1 MSFSDW
7 TKKRQQ
13 QNGGASAAQQTGTR
27 ATASSSAANIARDD
41 KPSSFGE
48 WTRKNQGVTAWRDEE
63 VGFNQWLEQMS
74 RFSGKAGSD
83 YQSRVDSYQSADD
96 ITKYRDD
103 TYRSLDALSKTGQD
117 YRTYFQAYK
126 SMYDEMYGAETTQQI
141 LSALDEGSK
150 YLDRLRGGVD
160 SAYNFWSQF
169 QDEDDYNTYKKGQEY
184 ASLTDAPDFAEK
196 SQYVST
202 YQPGTEKFNAFSGTY
217 TNSGFGDINY
227 DYINRDE
234 TARNRQL
241 LSDIQS
247 NASLLGL
254 DNSERGEMTDDEIA
268 IFNYLYAQDTAN
280 GDTEHSNAYAYIDY
294 LTKDLNYRQRAK
306 AEEEWAAYANEHPV
320 GSSVFSV
327 LESPLKG
334 ISYLGQFADYTA
346 DGKIDQNEGY
356 NKFSYINSAIRN
368 EVNTIVEDKWG
379 GVGSFAYQTGMSMG
393 DFLFNTAI
401 TGGNQALTL
410 AIMGTGAAA
419 DTTIS
424 AKDRGLSDNQAFALG
439 TIAGAAEIITEKVSL
454 DALLDKTSL
463 TKNAMG
469 YFLKNTL
476 AEGSEE
482 VGSDII
488 NLVADVLISKD
499 KSEWQQSIN
508 AYQSEGMDE
517 NEAFWHAVR
526 DQAESMGLD
535 FLGGAVSG
543 GVMSGAG
550 IAVNSGLN
558 EYSARQTGA
567 EFNAMGDDVVLAT
580 IQEGLA
586 SDPSTRSYQLAQQL
600 QQKLDNGETITNAEL
615 GRLYQANVQAI
626 DAEDASGDILLRAAD
641 EVARN
646 GRVTNSTAT
655 DILDNPSAMNTL
667 AQEAG
672 LSVTEDMSKAQQRK
686 AVKTAVEGLA
696 RARETAA
703 GETVTT
709 ATSQQEKAAETAQVR
724 PAAQQVHDIK
734 RMQQAASALG
744 ENGAKAL
751 NTVYDGNAAS
761 DSFYAGFVAYYEA
774 GVSGMDMSKVRSEY
788 SAQLNQ
794 AQKFAAY
801 VAGQNDAEVS
811 LARERRA
818 AQYAKVAGTDS
829 GLVFDDYVESSM
841 DTATADRVNSI
852 AKALGVR
859 VRFVDS
865 VRGGTAN
872 AQVSGSDILV
882 EKNNPNPVMFLL
894 GHEWTHRMQELAP
907 DQYRAFRDAV
917 AEEAQGEARV
927 LLDQYRRAGENISY
941 EAALDEAA
949 ANYAGR
955 MIEDGKVLDD
965 FIEKHRDNRTLLEK
979 VRDAIRSI
987 IAKLTGAE
995 RRQAQTAEGK
1005 LTAALEAGAKQ
1016 ASALQKGGSVVGTEG
1031 GYAKVNGKFSL
1042 KGVVEDNG
1050 ELLALHNLTE
1060 KNLLDALELGGLP
1073 MPSIAVVRAETG
1085 HTKYGDISLVLD
1097 KSSIDPQADWRNKVY
1112 GGDAWTPTAPKIEYE
1127 PTKQAEDRLRD
1138 KYYDL
1143 ARRIGY
1149 DKARP
1154 LYNYAT
1160 DLEEELNRNGGE
1172 QAIIEKHLDDT
1183 SMMNLYLADTGRDMV
1198 EDIYKEIVHRIDDA
1212 TREQYDFII
1221 NALGEGAI
1229 NELRPIGDESPATAR
1244 KRWLANHGETLEN
1257 AYRDYLRRE
1266 GVEESEIENVM
1277 ESPSF
1282 SASALVRDVVL
1293 RARNYM
1299 RTGPETRRT
1308 EYDAE
1313 ATRAAIMEAVDQ
1325 ASYREWLNE
1334 TFSGLV
1340 KRTGIYNG
1348 KEIFNRRGNRRSWG
1362 ELHNAYTL
1370 ENIVNAMRNVQE
1382 ERGQGAWGV
1391 GATTLQA
1398 VAAPSYKSIQE
1409 MKGDSGKLGA
1419 VDGDEYT
1426 AAVEAVDAQIDG
1438 IIQKI
1443 KSTNKSH
1450 SDNSFVESDNIATVL
1465 KETAKGRKTI
1475 DAIMRS
1481 FAEYGYK
1488 ISNQTAK
1495 DIQMLYKA
1503 ASDLPTEYFEA
1514 KPQRA
1519 VGFDE
1524 VLAAII
1530 PDDSSEKLRTG
1541 LEQAGVR
1548 TLEYKSGDDADRLAK
1563 VNSVEGAR
1571 FSLKT
1576 DSQGR
1581 TLTEQQREYF
1591 KDSKAV
1597 DDQGRLMVMYH
1608 GTRKGGFTVFRD
1620 WSYLTANRKYAERYM
1635 DRDTGETMYEV
1646 YANIRKPFDTRLEE
1660 CRAIWENEFYG
1671 EYSRTALQESGLPDW
1686 TDGYDLVDFLEEN
1699 GYDYDAILL
1708 DEGADQVNGSIVERG
1723 ISCVVRS
1730 SEQIKSITNE
1740 NPTSDPDIRYSL
1752 KPVPPVRPKSKDWRP
1767 GATFDEVKAAHPTLF
1782 ALDADEADTRN
1793 PTQISGTVKSYRK
1806 IYDALKAEGFDGTIL
1821 DASSG
1826 LGYGTRA
1833 GREEYGFQVDDIE
1846 PFPDEKYKPMFTDYS
1861 ALEKTYDVIINN
1873 AVLNVMPQDL
1883 RDALVVKMG
1892 EMLKPGGRAFINV
1905 RGTDVKNAS
1914 SKVAIN
1920 DDLMEYFI
1928 SNTGSY
1934 QKGFTQRELVAYLKD
1949 ALGDGFS
1956 VEPTKKFGGVSAI
1969 VTRDLASYSIKGS
1982 ETARETAKLREENDL
1997 LRERVEYW
2005 RGQTRRTKRVTTD
2018 KKAVTRAAR
2027 ELIRSYGADLET
2039 TDISDDLQSLYDYIA
2054 SGYDGT
2060 DELTYTEARRRA
2072 EAIARKL
2079 VESAVT
2085 VDDDMY
2091 QQYSDLRSYLRTT
2104 KLTISEEDSHNIAD
2118 YGDFRKRNMGRM
2130 TLTKGDTN
2138 IDRVYE
2144 EMAELWPE
2152 FFNPER
2158 ETHPAD
2164 QLTHIADVMDGI
2176 YDIEE
2181 YNPFSNYM
2189 EQAVTGAANE
2199 IMEQFFDLPQ
2209 TRATFADRQ
2218 ARKLEDAKAKGR
2230 QQVQKV
2236 REQSNARLEELRE
2249 QNRQRVQDAIAK
2261 ERDRRDK
2268 QIEKLK
2274 TRYREK
2280 DAAGRERRNA
2290 RELRA
2295 KIVRHANA
2303 LSQKLLRPS
2312 DKQHIPESLRQAT
2325 AAALDAINL
2334 ESAYSVDPA
2343 TGKRV
2348 KDGTGTPT
2356 KRTEVFRKLRLA
2368 YAEIAK
2374 DGGDYTL
2381 IIDPD
2386 LMDNLNELE
2395 SMKDTPLMQMGTS
2408 QLETVWATIKAVE
2421 ASIRTANKM
2430 LGASRF
2436 ETISAFADGIR
2447 VDNLT
2452 KKDRGNY
2459 KGIVGKVDKLVN
2471 LDMLT
2476 PQGYFHRLGKTGEEL
2491 FRMMRAAQDRHI
2503 TIMQQAQEKTAQI
2516 IGKTDI
2522 NKLEREVHT
2531 FDLAGGKLKM
2541 STAQV
2546 MSLYELMKREQARDH
2561 ILKGGIRPDTIT
2573 GGRALREDRRS
2584 APVHVT
2590 AEDIATI
2597 TGVLTDEQIKIA
2609 DGLQKYMGGE
2619 LSELGNE
2626 ASMAVYGYRKFNER
2640 NYFPIKV
2647 DKNQTKRDIS
2657 KEAQAATIAGR
2668 GFTKSVTPKANN
2680 AVMVESIFDTYSAH
2694 VNDMATY
2701 AAWLPTMENVR
2712 RIRDF
2717 TFRDEEGNRTGD
2729 VKTII
2734 ERVFGRNGNAYLNK
2748 LVDDINQG
2756 VRSNGTGNLTD
2767 GIVGN
2772 YKAAAV
2778 AANIRVIL
2786 QQPTAILRAMNTLD
2800 PKYLLAG
2807 TVKRGDW
2814 GKVKKYAP
2822 IAVWKD
2828 WGYFDI
2834 NTGRQMKDVLLSS
2847 DTMMEK
2853 VRQAAMA
2860 GAGKADSF
2868 AWARLWNAVEAET
2881 KDKRPGLKPGTDE
2894 FYRAVASR
2902 FGEIID
2908 GTQVVDGL
2916 LQRSQIMRSPDALT
2930 KMSTSF
2936 MGEPTKTYNMF
2947 VNAVYDLRNAE
2958 GKDALKKA
2966 KRGLART
2973 TTALVVS
2980 FAVNAVM
2987 QSIVDA
2993 LRDDDKERD
3002 YWEKMLTAYTGFTGD
3017 EESFLDYW
3025 NSFWDGNLEA
3035 NFNPMGYLPYFKD
3048 MLSIA
3053 QGYDV
3058 SRMDMEPVSK
3068 VWDAAVNMK
3077 KALSGEGKYSL
3088 AGASANLLAEAARLL
3103 GIPVANLK
3111 RDIQAGITTA
3121 AIETDSYLMQYRIDK
3136 AMLNMGYSGN
3146 TSNFMD
3152 ILYNASIND
3161 REAYEIIYADMVE
3174 SGITEDKIRNAM
3186 ETRMKRDQGVESVA
3200 DLEARYLTPK
3210 QEQSY
3215 NSLRQRVTGTSV
3227 WSAASAEQREALEE
3241 DLYDLTVAN
3250 SSGLKLQEKIDGGA
3264 AYGIDEADYLLYRLA
3279 LHVVDQPTESGNLG
3293 SYTGDEV
3300 EAAIDMLTGLDD
3312 EARAYLWEAA
3322 GKSEKSNPYK

>member
-74 RFSGKAGSD
+74 RFSRKAGSD

-150 YLDRLRGGVD
+150 YLDSLRGGVD

-234 TARNRQL
+234 TARSRQM

-600 QQKLDNGETITNAEL
+600 QQKLNNGETITNAEL

-641 EVARN
+641 EVARK

-672 LSVTEDMSKAQQRK
+672 LSVTENMSKAQQRK

-709 ATSQQEKAAETAQVR
+709 ATSQQEKAAETVQVR

-751 NTVYDGNAAS
+751 NTAYDGNAAS

-829 GLVFDDYVESSM
+829 GLVFDDYVASSM

-927 LLDQYRRAGENISY
+927 LLDQYRRAGEDISY
-941 EAALDEAA
+941 EEALDEAA

-1005 LTAALEAGAKQ
+1005 LTAALEASAKQ

-1050 ELLALHNLTE
+1050 ELLALHNLSE
-1060 KNLLDALELGGLP
+1060 KKLLGDLELGGLP
-1073 MPSIAVVRAETG
+1073 MPSIAIVQAQAG
-1085 HTKYGDISLVLD
+1085 HTKYGEISLVFA
-1097 KSSIDPQADWRNKVY
+1097 KETIDPQFMRKNKVY
-1112 GGDAWTPTAPKIEYE
+1112 GGDAWTPTFPPVEYQVNDNTLRNIKSYIYSWVDRKTLE
-1127 PTKQAEDRLRD
+1127 SFGHLGLDTSNLED
-1138 KYYDL
+1138 
-1143 ARRIGY
+1143 G
-1149 DKARP
+1149 
-1154 LYNYAT
+1154 
-1160 DLEEELNRNGGE
+1160 LNRNGGDPA
-1172 QAIIEKHLDDT
+1172 AIYRYSAGMKYAYLMATNQGFELPTKAENLGRNSGHENAVILAVYDDLGAELLHELREEGYQRYKSDDAMVKRLLGIINDTYSSMTGEDTSNLFKDLSFSEYDRLISDAVRYADYGNGSVGQEVDTSAAKKEINSRVDQEAYENWVRGLFDGVIEK
-1183 SMMNLYLADTGRDMV
+1183 SGIR
-1198 EDIYKEIVHRIDDA
+1198 
-1212 TREQYDFII
+1212 
-1221 NALGEGAI
+1221 
-1229 NELRPIGDESPATAR
+1229 NE
-1244 KRWLANHGETLEN
+1244 K
-1257 AYRDYLRRE
+1257 
-1266 GVEESEIENVM
+1266 
-1277 ESPSF
+1277 
-1282 SASALVRDVVL
+1282 
-1293 RARNYM
+1293 
-1299 RTGPETRRT
+1299 
-1308 EYDAE
+1308 
-1313 ATRAAIMEAVDQ
+1313 
-1325 ASYREWLNE
+1325 E
-1334 TFSGLV
+1334 TFTPS
-1340 KRTGIYNG
+1340 
-1348 KEIFNRRGNRRSWG
+1348 GNRRSFDA
-1362 ELHNAYTL
+1362 LHYEATL
-1370 ENIVNAMRNVQE
+1370 ENIVKVMLKDTQK
-1382 ERGQGAWGV
+1382 GGGAFFGGGEIWGV
-1391 GATTLQA
+1391 ATKDYGSVAEIRADAGRLGNLPDEEYDAIREKYTQRLADICNEIKDKRERNSFMASDEAASAIVETLRKKRT
-1398 VAAPSYKSIQE
+1398 VAAIDKE
-1409 MKGDSGKLGA
+1409 LRT
-1419 VDGDEYT
+1419 YT
-1426 AAVEAVDAQIDG
+1426 
-1438 IIQKI
+1438 
-1443 KSTNKSH
+1443 H
-1450 SDNSFVESDNIATVL
+1450 LNIHDD
-1465 KETAKGRKTI
+1465 TAKKVL
-1475 DAIMRS
+1475 DL
-1481 FAEYGYK
+1481 FH
-1488 ISNQTAK
+1488 
-1495 DIQMLYKA
+1495 DIQNM
-1503 ASDLPTEYFEA
+1503 PTGYFEA

-1530 PDDSSEKLRTG
+1530 PDDSSDKLRTG
-1541 LEQAGVR
+1541 LERAGVR
-1548 TLEYKSGDDADRLAK
+1548 MLEYKSGDDTDRLAK

-1597 DDQGRLMVMYH
+1597 DGQGRLLVLYH
-1608 GTRKGGFTVFRD
+1608 GTGAKFTVFDKTRIGENF
-1620 WSYLTANRKYAERYM
+1620 S
-1635 DRDTGETMYEV
+1635 DRGSDLG
-1646 YANIRKPFDTRLEE
+1646 
-1660 CRAIWENEFYG
+1660 FYFSPYV
-1671 EYSRTALQESGLPDW
+1671 EDA
-1686 TDGYDLVDFLEEN
+1686 N
-1699 GYDYDAILL
+1699 GYAREAAGYQGNGEVMQVYLNLKNPLVIE
-1708 DEGADQVNGSIVERG
+1708 DEGWGSAIGQADIRHGDLKRWAQDGGHDGIIVKSTDIEMDDDG
-1723 ISCVVRS
+1723 TPDAVYIAFSPN
-1730 SEQIKSITNE
+1730 QIKSTDNKA
-1740 NPTSDPDIRYSL
+1740 PTSDPDIRYSL

-1793 PTQISGTVKSYRK
+1793 PMQISGTVKSYRK

-1861 ALEKTYDVIINN
+1861 TLEKTYDVIINN

-1949 ALGDGFS
+1949 ALGDSFS

-1997 LRERVEYW
+1997 LRDRVEYW

-2039 TDISDDLQSLYDYIA
+2039 TDISGDLQSLYDYIA
-2054 SGYDGT
+2054 SGYDGA

-2091 QQYSDLRSYLRTT
+2091 QQYSDLRSYLRAT

-2152 FFNPER
+2152 FFDPQR

-2325 AAALDAINL
+2325 AAALEAINL

-2356 KRTEVFRKLRLA
+2356 KRTEAFRKLRLA

-2590 AEDIATI
+2590 AEDLATI

-2619 LSELGNE
+2619 FSELGNE

-2822 IAVWKD
+2822 IAAWKD

-2853 VRQAAMA
+2853 VKQAAMA

-3002 YWEKMLTAYTGFTGD
+3002 YWEKLLTAYTGFTGD

-3279 LHVVDQPTESGNLG
+3279 LHVVDQPSESGKLG

-3300 EAAIDMLTGLDD
+3300 EAAIDMLAGLDD

-3322 GKSEKSNPYK
+3322 GKSEKRNPYK

>member
-74 RFSGKAGSD
+74 RFSSKAGSD

-150 YLDRLRGGVD
+150 YLDSLRGGVD

-184 ASLTDAPDFAEK
+184 ASMADAPDFAEK

-234 TARNRQL
+234 TARSRQM

-641 EVARN
+641 EVARK

-709 ATSQQEKAAETAQVR
+709 ATSQQEKAAETAQLR

-1005 LTAALEAGAKQ
+1005 LTAALEASAKQ

-1266 GVEESEIENVM
+1266 GAEESEIENAM

-1450 SDNSFVESDNIATVL
+1450 SDNSFVESDNIATAL

-1541 LEQAGVR
+1541 LERAGVR
-1548 TLEYKSGDDADRLAK
+1548 MLEYKSGDDTDRLAK

-1646 YANIRKPFDTRLEE
+1646 YANIKKPFDTRIEE

-1671 EYSRTALQESGLPDW
+1671 EYSRTSLQESGLPDW

-1708 DEGADQVNGSIVERG
+1708 DEGADQANGSIVERG
-1723 ISCVVRS
+1723 ISYVVRS

-1861 ALEKTYDVIINN
+1861 TLEKTYDVIINN

-2039 TDISDDLQSLYDYIA
+2039 ADISGDLQSLYDYIA
-2054 SGYDGT
+2054 SGYDGA

-2072 EAIARKL
+2072 ESIARKL

-2152 FFNPER
+2152 FFDPQR

-2249 QNRQRVQDAIAK
+2249 QNRKRVQDAIAK

-2325 AAALDAINL
+2325 AAALEAINL

-2356 KRTEVFRKLRLA
+2356 KRTEAFRKLRLA

-2476 PQGYFHRLGKTGEEL
+2476 PQSYFHRLGKTGEEL

-2573 GGRALREDRRS
+2573 GGRSLREDRRS

-2590 AEDIATI
+2590 AEDLATI

-2853 VRQAAMA
+2853 VKQAAMA

-3017 EESFLDYW
+3017 EETFLDYW
-3025 NSFWDGNLEA
+3025 NSFWSGNLEA

-3058 SRMDMEPVSK
+3058 SRMDMEPISK

-3077 KALSGEGKYSL
+3077 KALSGDGKYSL
-3088 AGASANLLAEAARLL
+3088 ASASANLLAEAARLL

-3161 REAYEIIYADMVE
+3161 REAYEIIYADMVA
-3174 SGITEDKIRNAM
+3174 SGIPEDKISNAM

-3215 NSLRQRVTGTSV
+3215 NSLRQRVTGTTV

>member
-74 RFSGKAGSD
+74 RFSSKAGSD

-150 YLDRLRGGVD
+150 YLDSLRGGVD

-184 ASLTDAPDFAEK
+184 AALADAADFAEK

-234 TARNRQL
+234 TARSRQM

-306 AEEEWAAYANEHPV
+306 TEEEWAAYANEHPV

-641 EVARN
+641 EVARK

-751 NTVYDGNAAS
+751 NTVYDGSAAS

-829 GLVFDDYVESSM
+829 GLVFDDYVASSM

-907 DQYRAFRDAV
+907 TEYRAFREAV
-917 AEEAQGEARV
+917 AEEVKGEARV
-927 LLDQYRRAGENISY
+927 LLDQYRRAGEDISY
-941 EAALDEAA
+941 EEALDEAA

-1005 LTAALEAGAKQ
+1005 LTAALEASAKQ
-1016 ASALQKGGSVVGTEG
+1016 ANALQNGGSVVGTEG

-1050 ELLALHNLTE
+1050 DLLALHNLSE
-1060 KNLLDALELGGLP
+1060 GKLLGDLELGGLP
-1073 MPSIAVVRAETG
+1073 MPSIAIVLAQAG
-1085 HTKYGDISLVLD
+1085 HAKYGEISLVFA
-1097 KSSIDPQADWRNKVY
+1097 KETIDPKFFRANKVY
-1112 GGDAWTPTAPKIEYE
+1112 GGDAWTPTFPAIEYKVNE
-1127 PTKQAEDRLRD
+1127 KVLRSIRD
-1138 KYYDL
+1138 TVNDL
-1143 ARRIGY
+1143 TGGPDARRQI
-1149 DKARP
+1149 DRF
-1154 LYNYAT
+1154 LSLDIDNMT
-1160 DLEEELNRNGGE
+1160 DALNRNGGDPVAAFRDSNGLKYAYLRE
-1172 QAIIEKHLDDT
+1172 TDPGYMPPTTSEPLGKRAGHDDGVIIA
-1183 SMMNLYLADTGRDMV
+1183 LADTFGADGIRKMREGGYTYFDEHKDIIGKMLDVVNNYYREHLNGYDKDLFTDLSFSEFDSLTADAYSYTRNGRKQTVD
-1198 EDIYKEIVHRIDDA
+1198 
-1212 TREQYDFII
+1212 T
-1221 NALGEGAI
+1221 NAL
-1229 NELRPIGDESPATAR
+1229 
-1244 KRWLANHGETLEN
+1244 
-1257 AYRDYLRRE
+1257 RE
-1266 GVEESEIENVM
+1266 
-1277 ESPSF
+1277 
-1282 SASALVRDVVL
+1282 
-1293 RARNYM
+1293 YM
-1299 RTGPETRRT
+1299 NQN
-1308 EYDAE
+1308 
-1313 ATRAAIMEAVDQ
+1313 IDQ
-1325 ASYREWLNE
+1325 AAYEAWLERLFDGIVEKKGIRNE
-1334 TFSGLV
+1334 RDLFTPQG
-1340 KRTGIYNG
+1340 
-1348 KEIFNRRGNRRSWG
+1348 NRRGFDA
-1362 ELHNAYTL
+1362 LHYEVTL
-1370 ENIVNAMRNVQE
+1370 ENIVKAMKNDTQKGGGVLF
-1382 ERGQGAWGV
+1382 GGNSIWGV
-1391 GATTLQA
+1391 ATKDYGSISEIKKDSGRLGKLPDDEYDAIRDGYSQRLADLALEIRDPRAHNSFLATDDAASAIIDTLRKKRT
-1398 VAAPSYKSIQE
+1398 VAAIDKELRTYTQLNIQS
-1409 MKGDSGKLGA
+1409 D
-1419 VDGDEYT
+1419 T
-1426 AAVEAVDAQIDG
+1426 AEKALALFHD
-1438 IIQKI
+1438 
-1443 KSTNKSH
+1443 
-1450 SDNSFVESDNIATVL
+1450 
-1465 KETAKGRKTI
+1465 
-1475 DAIMRS
+1475 
-1481 FAEYGYK
+1481 
-1488 ISNQTAK
+1488 ISN
-1495 DIQMLYKA
+1495 M
-1503 ASDLPTEYFEA
+1503 PVGYFEA

-1548 TLEYKSGDDADRLAK
+1548 TLEYKSGDDTDRLAK

-1591 KDSKAV
+1591 KDSTAV

-1646 YANIRKPFDTRLEE
+1646 YANIKKPFDTRLEE
-1660 CRAIWENEFYG
+1660 CRTIWENEFYG

-1723 ISCVVRS
+1723 ISYVVRS

-1833 GREEYGFQVDDIE
+1833 GREEYGFRVDDIE

-1861 ALEKTYDVIINN
+1861 TLEKTYDVIINN

-2054 SGYDGT
+2054 SGYDGA

-2325 AAALDAINL
+2325 AAALEAINL

-2356 KRTEVFRKLRLA
+2356 KRTEAFRKLRLA

-2657 KEAQAATIAGR
+2657 KEAQAANIAGR

-2853 VRQAAMA
+2853 VKQAAMA

-3017 EESFLDYW
+3017 EETFLDYW
-3025 NSFWDGNLEA
+3025 NSFWSGNLEA

-3058 SRMDMEPVSK
+3058 SRMDMEPISK
-3068 VWDAAVNMK
+3068 VWDAAANMK

-3161 REAYEIIYADMVE
+3161 REAYEIIYADMVA
-3174 SGITEDKIRNAM
+3174 SGIPEDKISNAM

-3215 NSLRQRVTGTSV
+3215 NSLRQRVTGTTV

>member
-74 RFSGKAGSD
+74 RFSSKAGSD

-150 YLDRLRGGVD
+150 YLDSLRGGVD

-184 ASLTDAPDFAEK
+184 AALADAPDFAEK

-234 TARNRQL
+234 TARSRQM

-356 NKFSYINSAIRN
+356 NKFSYINSTIRN

-709 ATSQQEKAAETAQVR
+709 ATSQQENAAETAQVR

-829 GLVFDDYVESSM
+829 GLVFDDYVASSM

-859 VRFVDS
+859 VCFVDS

-1005 LTAALEAGAKQ
+1005 LTAALEASAKQ
-1016 ASALQKGGSVVGTEG
+1016 ANALQNGGSVVGTEG

-1050 ELLALHNLTE
+1050 DLLALHNLSE
-1060 KNLLDALELGGLP
+1060 GKLLGDLELGGLP
-1073 MPSIAVVRAETG
+1073 MPSIAIVLAQAG
-1085 HTKYGDISLVLD
+1085 HAKYGEISLVFA
-1097 KSSIDPQADWRNKVY
+1097 KETIDPKFFRANKVY
-1112 GGDAWTPTAPKIEYE
+1112 GGDAWTPTFPAIEYKVNE
-1127 PTKQAEDRLRD
+1127 KVLRSIRD
-1138 KYYDL
+1138 TVNDL
-1143 ARRIGY
+1143 TGGPDARRQI
-1149 DKARP
+1149 DRF
-1154 LYNYAT
+1154 LSLDIDNMT
-1160 DLEEELNRNGGE
+1160 DALNRNGGDPVAAFRDSNGLKYAYLRE
-1172 QAIIEKHLDDT
+1172 TDPGYMPPTTSEPLGKRAGHDDGVIIA
-1183 SMMNLYLADTGRDMV
+1183 LADTFGADGIRKMREGGYTYFDEHKDIIGKMLDVINNYYREHLNGYDKDLFTDLSFSEFDSLTADAYSYTRNGRKQTVD
-1198 EDIYKEIVHRIDDA
+1198 
-1212 TREQYDFII
+1212 T
-1221 NALGEGAI
+1221 NAL
-1229 NELRPIGDESPATAR
+1229 
-1244 KRWLANHGETLEN
+1244 
-1257 AYRDYLRRE
+1257 RE
-1266 GVEESEIENVM
+1266 
-1277 ESPSF
+1277 
-1282 SASALVRDVVL
+1282 
-1293 RARNYM
+1293 YM
-1299 RTGPETRRT
+1299 NQN
-1308 EYDAE
+1308 
-1313 ATRAAIMEAVDQ
+1313 IDQ
-1325 ASYREWLNE
+1325 AAYEAWLERLFDGIVEKKGIRNE
-1334 TFSGLV
+1334 RDLFTPQG
-1340 KRTGIYNG
+1340 
-1348 KEIFNRRGNRRSWG
+1348 NRRGFDA
-1362 ELHNAYTL
+1362 LHYEVTL
-1370 ENIVNAMRNVQE
+1370 ENIVKAMKNDTQKGGGVLF
-1382 ERGQGAWGV
+1382 GGNSIWGV
-1391 GATTLQA
+1391 ATKDYGSISEIKKDSGRLGNLPDAEYDAIRDGYSQRLADLALEIRDPRAHNSFLATDDAASAIIDTLRKKRT
-1398 VAAPSYKSIQE
+1398 VAAIDKELRTYTQLNIQS
-1409 MKGDSGKLGA
+1409 D
-1419 VDGDEYT
+1419 T
-1426 AAVEAVDAQIDG
+1426 AEKALALFHD
-1438 IIQKI
+1438 
-1443 KSTNKSH
+1443 
-1450 SDNSFVESDNIATVL
+1450 
-1465 KETAKGRKTI
+1465 
-1475 DAIMRS
+1475 
-1481 FAEYGYK
+1481 
-1488 ISNQTAK
+1488 ISN
-1495 DIQMLYKA
+1495 M
-1503 ASDLPTEYFEA
+1503 PVGYFEA

-1548 TLEYKSGDDADRLAK
+1548 TLEYKSGDDTDRLAK

-1646 YANIRKPFDTRLEE
+1646 YANIKKPFDTRIEE

-1671 EYSRTALQESGLPDW
+1671 EYSRTSLQESGLPDW

-1723 ISCVVRS
+1723 ISYVVRS

-1956 VEPTKKFGGVSAI
+1956 VEPTKKFGGVSAV

-2039 TDISDDLQSLYDYIA
+2039 TDISGDLQSLYDYIA
-2054 SGYDGT
+2054 SGYDGA

-2144 EMAELWPE
+2144 EMAEMWPE
-2152 FFNPER
+2152 FFDPQR

-2236 REQSNARLEELRE
+2236 RDQSNARLEELRE

-2325 AAALDAINL
+2325 AAALEAINL

-2356 KRTEVFRKLRLA
+2356 KRTEAFRKLRLA

-3111 RDIQAGITTA
+3111 RDIQACITTA

-3161 REAYEIIYADMVE
+3161 REAYEIIYADMVA
-3174 SGITEDKIRNAM
+3174 SGIPEDKISNAM

-3210 QEQSY
+3210 QEKSY
-3215 NSLRQRVTGTSV
+3215 NSLRQRVTGTTV
-3227 WSAASAEQREALEE
+3227 WSAASAEQRKALEE
-3241 DLYDLTVAN
+3241 DLYNLTVAN
-3250 SSGLKLQEKIDGGA
+3250 SSGLKLQEKIDSGA

-3279 LHVVDQPTESGNLG
+3279 LHVVDQPSESGKLG

>member
-13 QNGGASAAQQTGTR
+13 QNGGTSAAQQTGTR

-74 RFSGKAGSD
+74 RFSSKAGSD

-126 SMYDEMYGAETTQQI
+126 SMYDEMYGAETTQKI
-141 LSALDEGSK
+141 LSALDDGNK
-150 YLDRLRGGVD
+150 YLDSLRGGVD

-184 ASLTDAPDFAEK
+184 AALADAPDFAEK
-196 SQYVST
+196 SRYVST

-217 TNSGFGDINY
+217 TNSGFGDIDY

-254 DNSERGEMTDDEIA
+254 DNSERREMTDDEIA

-334 ISYLGQFADYTA
+334 VSYLGQFADWTA
-346 DGKIDQNEGY
+346 DGKIDQNAGY

-419 DTTIS
+419 DATIS

-463 TKNAMG
+463 TKSAMG

-517 NEAFWHAVR
+517 NEAFWHAVL

-600 QQKLDNGETITNAEL
+600 QQKLNNGETITNAEL

-641 EVARN
+641 EVARK

-703 GETVTT
+703 GETSTT
-709 ATSQQEKAAETAQVR
+709 ATTQQETAVETEQVR

-734 RMQQAASALG
+734 RMQQAASVLG
-744 ENGAKAL
+744 ENGTKAL
-751 NTVYDGNAAS
+751 NTVYDGSTAS

-811 LARERRA
+811 LSRERRA

-829 GLVFDDYVESSM
+829 GLVFDDYVADAL
-841 DTATADRVNSI
+841 DTAVADRVNI
-852 AKALGVR
+852 VAKALGVR

-907 DQYRAFRDAV
+907 DEYRAFRDAV
-917 AEEAQGEARV
+917 AEDAQGEARV
-927 LLDQYRRAGENISY
+927 LLDQYRRAGEDISY

-987 IAKLTGAE
+987 ISKLTGAE

-1005 LTAALEAGAKQ
+1005 LTAALEASAKQ

-1050 ELLALHNLTE
+1050 ELLALHNLSE
-1060 KNLLDALELGGLP
+1060 GKLLGDLELGGLP
-1073 MPSIAVVRAETG
+1073 MPSIAIVQAQAG
-1085 HTKYGDISLVLD
+1085 HAKYGEISLVFAKD
-1097 KSSIDPQADWRNKVY
+1097 TIDPKFFRANKVY
-1112 GGDAWTPTAPKIEYE
+1112 GGDAWTPTFPAIEYKVNE
-1127 PTKQAEDRLRD
+1127 KVLRSIRD
-1138 KYYDL
+1138 TVNDL
-1143 ARRIGY
+1143 TGGPDARRQI
-1149 DKARP
+1149 DRF
-1154 LYNYAT
+1154 LSLDIDNMT
-1160 DLEEELNRNGGE
+1160 DALNRNGGDPVAAFRDSNGLKYAYLRE
-1172 QAIIEKHLDDT
+1172 TDPGYTPPTTSEPLGKRAGHDDGVIIA
-1183 SMMNLYLADTGRDMV
+1183 LADTFGADGIRKMREGGYTYFDEHKDIIGKMLDVVNNYYREHLDGYDKDLFTDLSFSEFDSLTADAYSYTRNGRKQTVD
-1198 EDIYKEIVHRIDDA
+1198 
-1212 TREQYDFII
+1212 T
-1221 NALGEGAI
+1221 NAL
-1229 NELRPIGDESPATAR
+1229 
-1244 KRWLANHGETLEN
+1244 
-1257 AYRDYLRRE
+1257 RE
-1266 GVEESEIENVM
+1266 
-1277 ESPSF
+1277 
-1282 SASALVRDVVL
+1282 
-1293 RARNYM
+1293 YM
-1299 RTGPETRRT
+1299 NQN
-1308 EYDAE
+1308 
-1313 ATRAAIMEAVDQ
+1313 IDQ
-1325 ASYREWLNE
+1325 AAYEAWLERLFDGIVEKKGIRNE
-1334 TFSGLV
+1334 RDLFTPQG
-1340 KRTGIYNG
+1340 
-1348 KEIFNRRGNRRSWG
+1348 NRRGFDA
-1362 ELHNAYTL
+1362 LHYEVTL
-1370 ENIVNAMRNVQE
+1370 ENIVKAMKNDTQKGGGVLF
-1382 ERGQGAWGV
+1382 GGTSIWGV
-1391 GATTLQA
+1391 ATKDYGSISEIKKDSGRLGNLPDDEYEAIREGYSQRLYDLTMEIRDPRAHNSFLATDDAASAIIDTLRKKRT
-1398 VAAPSYKSIQE
+1398 VAAIDKELRTYTQLNIQS
-1409 MKGDSGKLGA
+1409 D
-1419 VDGDEYT
+1419 T
-1426 AAVEAVDAQIDG
+1426 AEKALALFRD
-1438 IIQKI
+1438 
-1443 KSTNKSH
+1443 
-1450 SDNSFVESDNIATVL
+1450 
-1465 KETAKGRKTI
+1465 
-1475 DAIMRS
+1475 
-1481 FAEYGYK
+1481 
-1488 ISNQTAK
+1488 ISN
-1495 DIQMLYKA
+1495 M
-1503 ASDLPTEYFEA
+1503 PVGYFEA

-1530 PDDSSEKLRTG
+1530 PDSSSEKLRAG
-1541 LEQAGVR
+1541 LERAGVR
-1548 TLEYKSGDDADRLAK
+1548 MLEYKSGDDADRLAK

-1646 YANIRKPFDTRLEE
+1646 YANIKKPFDTRLEE

-1671 EYSRTALQESGLPDW
+1671 EYSRTSLQESGLPDW

-1708 DEGADQVNGSIVERG
+1708 DEGADQINGSVVERG
-1723 ISCVVRS
+1723 ISYVVRS
-1730 SEQIKSITNE
+1730 SEQIKSVTNE

-1752 KPVPPVRPKSKDWRP
+1752 KPVPPVKPKSKDWRP

-1861 ALEKTYDVIINN
+1861 TLDKTYDVIINN

-1883 RDALVVKMG
+1883 RDALVAKMG

-1969 VTRDLASYSIKGS
+1969 VTRDLASYSLKGS
-1982 ETARETAKLREENDL
+1982 ETARDMAKLREENDL
-1997 LRERVEYW
+1997 LRERVDYW
-2005 RGQTRRTKRVTTD
+2005 KGQTRRTKRVTTD
-2018 KKAVTRAAR
+2018 KKAVTKAAR
-2027 ELIRSYGADLET
+2027 ELIRSYGADLSVD
-2039 TDISDDLQSLYDYIA
+2039 DISGDLQSLYDYIA
-2054 SGYDGT
+2054 SGYDGA

-2072 EAIARKL
+2072 EAIAKKL
-2079 VESAVT
+2079 VDNAVA
-2085 VDDDMY
+2085 VDDEQY
-2091 QQYSDLRSYLRTT
+2091 QEYADLRSYLRTT
-2104 KLTISEEDSHNIAD
+2104 KLTISEADSHDIAD
-2118 YGDFRKRNMGRM
+2118 YGDFRKRNMGR
-2130 TLTKGDTN
+2130 LNLGKGNTN
-2138 IDRVYE
+2138 IDQVYQ
-2144 EMAELWPE
+2144 EMSELWPE
-2152 FFNPER
+2152 FFDEQR
-2158 ETHPAD
+2158 ESHPVD
-2164 QLTHIADVMDGI
+2164 QLLHIAEVMDGI
-2176 YDIEE
+2176 YDITE
-2181 YNPFSNYM
+2181 YNPFSRYM
-2189 EQAVTGAANE
+2189 EQAITGAANE
-2199 IMEQFFDLPQ
+2199 IMETFFDLPQ
-2209 TRATFADRQ
+2209 TKATFADRQ
-2218 ARKLEDAKAKGR
+2218 ARKLEEAKAKGR

-2236 REQSNARLEELRE
+2236 REQSNAKLEELRE

-2261 ERDRRDK
+2261 ERDRRDQ

-2274 TRYREK
+2274 THYREK
-2280 DAAGRERRNA
+2280 DAAGRESRNA

-2303 LSQKLLRPS
+2303 LSQKLLHPS
-2312 DKQHIPESLRQAT
+2312 DKQHIPEILRQAT
-2325 AAALDAINL
+2325 AAALEAINL
-2334 ESAYSVDPA
+2334 ESAYSVDPS

-2356 KRTEVFRKLRLA
+2356 KRTEAFRKLRLA
-2368 YAEIAK
+2368 YADIAK

-2395 SMKDTPLMQMGTS
+2395 SMKDTPLMEMGTS
-2408 QLETVWATIKAVE
+2408 QLNTVWATIKAVE

-2447 VDNLT
+2447 EDNLT

-2531 FDLAGGKLKM
+2531 FDLSGGKLKM
-2541 STAQV
+2541 STAQI

-2561 ILKGGIRPDTIT
+2561 ILKGGIRPETIT
-2573 GGRALREDRRS
+2573 SGQTLRYDRRS
-2584 APVHVT
+2584 APVNVT

-2597 TGVLTDEQIKIA
+2597 TGALTDEQIKIA

-2647 DKNQTKRDIS
+2647 DKNQTRRDIS

-2680 AVMVESIFDTYSAH
+2680 AVMVESIFDTYSSH

-2767 GIVGN
+2767 GLVGN

-2853 VRQAAMA
+2853 VKQAAMA

-2894 FYRAVASR
+2894 FYKAVASR

-2958 GKDALKKA
+2958 GKEARTKA

-3002 YWEKMLTAYTGFTGD
+3002 YWEKLLTAYTGFTGD
-3017 EESFLDYW
+3017 EETFLDYW

-3058 SRMDMEPVSK
+3058 SRMDMEPISK

-3136 AMLNMGYSGN
+3136 ALLNMGYSGN

-3161 REAYEIIYADMVE
+3161 REAYEIIYADMAA
-3174 SGITEDKIRNAM
+3174 SGIQEDKIRNAM

-3215 NSLRQRVTGTSV
+3215 NSLRQRVTGTTV
-3227 WSAASAEQREALEE
+3227 WSAASEEQREALEE
-3241 DLYDLTVAN
+3241 DLYNLTVAN

>member
-74 RFSGKAGSD
+74 RFSSKAGSD

-150 YLDRLRGGVD
+150 YLDSLRGGVD

-184 ASLTDAPDFAEK
+184 AALADAPDFAEK

-234 TARNRQL
+234 TARSRQM

-1005 LTAALEAGAKQ
+1005 LTAALEASAKQ
-1016 ASALQKGGSVVGTEG
+1016 ANALQNGGSVVGTEG

-1050 ELLALHNLTE
+1050 DLLALHNLSE
-1060 KNLLDALELGGLP
+1060 GKLLGDLELGGLP
-1073 MPSIAVVRAETG
+1073 MPSIAIVLAQAG
-1085 HTKYGDISLVLD
+1085 HAKYGEISLVFA
-1097 KSSIDPQADWRNKVY
+1097 KETIDPKFFRANKVY
-1112 GGDAWTPTAPKIEYE
+1112 GGDAWTPTFPAIEYKVNE
-1127 PTKQAEDRLRD
+1127 KVLRSIRD
-1138 KYYDL
+1138 TVNDL
-1143 ARRIGY
+1143 TGDPDARRQI
-1149 DKARP
+1149 DRF
-1154 LYNYAT
+1154 LSLDIDNMT
-1160 DLEEELNRNGGE
+1160 DALNRNGGDPVTAFRDSNGLKYAYLRE
-1172 QAIIEKHLDDT
+1172 TDPGYMPPTTSEPLGKRAGHDDGVIIA
-1183 SMMNLYLADTGRDMV
+1183 LADTFGADGIRKMREGGYTYFDEHKDIIGKMLDVVNNYYREHLNGYDKDLFTDLSFSEFDSLTADAYSYTRNGRKQTVD
-1198 EDIYKEIVHRIDDA
+1198 
-1212 TREQYDFII
+1212 T
-1221 NALGEGAI
+1221 NAL
-1229 NELRPIGDESPATAR
+1229 
-1244 KRWLANHGETLEN
+1244 
-1257 AYRDYLRRE
+1257 RE
-1266 GVEESEIENVM
+1266 
-1277 ESPSF
+1277 
-1282 SASALVRDVVL
+1282 
-1293 RARNYM
+1293 YM
-1299 RTGPETRRT
+1299 NQN
-1308 EYDAE
+1308 
-1313 ATRAAIMEAVDQ
+1313 IDQ
-1325 ASYREWLNE
+1325 AAYEAWLERLFDGIVEKKGIRNE
-1334 TFSGLV
+1334 RDLFTPQG
-1340 KRTGIYNG
+1340 
-1348 KEIFNRRGNRRSWG
+1348 NRRGFDA
-1362 ELHNAYTL
+1362 LHYEVTL
-1370 ENIVNAMRNVQE
+1370 ENIVKAMKNDTQKGGGVLF
-1382 ERGQGAWGV
+1382 GGNSIWGV
-1391 GATTLQA
+1391 ATKDYGSISEIKKDSGRLGNLPDDEYDAIRDGYSQRLADLALEIRDPRAHNSFLATDDAASAIIDTLRKKRT
-1398 VAAPSYKSIQE
+1398 VAAIDKELRTYTQLNIQS
-1409 MKGDSGKLGA
+1409 D
-1419 VDGDEYT
+1419 T
-1426 AAVEAVDAQIDG
+1426 AEKALALFHD
-1438 IIQKI
+1438 
-1443 KSTNKSH
+1443 
-1450 SDNSFVESDNIATVL
+1450 
-1465 KETAKGRKTI
+1465 
-1475 DAIMRS
+1475 
-1481 FAEYGYK
+1481 
-1488 ISNQTAK
+1488 ISN
-1495 DIQMLYKA
+1495 M
-1503 ASDLPTEYFEA
+1503 PVGYFEA

-1548 TLEYKSGDDADRLAK
+1548 TLEYKSGDDTDRLAK
-1563 VNSVEGAR
+1563 VNSVDGAR

-1591 KDSKAV
+1591 KDSTAV

-1646 YANIRKPFDTRLEE
+1646 YANIKKPFDTRLEE

-1723 ISCVVRS
+1723 ISYVVRS

-1969 VTRDLASYSIKGS
+1969 VTRDLARYSIKGS

-2054 SGYDGT
+2054 SGYDGA

-2164 QLTHIADVMDGI
+2164 QLTHIADVIDGI

-2325 AAALDAINL
+2325 AAALEAINL

-2356 KRTEVFRKLRLA
+2356 KRTEAFRKLRLA
-2368 YAEIAK
+2368 YADIAK

-2447 VDNLT
+2447 EDNLT

-2834 NTGRQMKDVLLSS
+2834 NTGRQIKDVLLSS

-2853 VRQAAMA
+2853 VKQAAMA

-3058 SRMDMEPVSK
+3058 SRMDMEPISK
-3068 VWDAAVNMK
+3068 VWDAAANMK
-3077 KALSGEGKYSL
+3077 KAISGEGKYSL

-3161 REAYEIIYADMVE
+3161 REAYEIIYADMVA
-3174 SGITEDKIRNAM
+3174 SGIPEDKISNSM

-3210 QEQSY
+3210 QERSY
-3215 NSLRQRVTGTSV
+3215 NSLRQRVTGTTV

-3279 LHVVDQPTESGNLG
+3279 LHVVDQPSESGKLG

-3300 EAAIDMLTGLDD
+3300 EAAIDMLAGLDD

>member
-7 TKKRQQ
+7 TKKRKQ
-13 QNGGASAAQQTGTR
+13 QNGGASAAQQTGAR

-74 RFSGKAGSD
+74 RFSSKAGSD

-150 YLDRLRGGVD
+150 YLDSLRGGVD

-184 ASLTDAPDFAEK
+184 ADLSDAADFAEK

-234 TARNRQL
+234 TARSRQM

-379 GVGSFAYQTGMSMG
+379 GVGSFAYQTGMSVG

-439 TIAGAAEIITEKVSL
+439 AIAGAAEIITEKVSL

-626 DAEDASGDILLRAAD
+626 EAEDASGDILLRAAD
-641 EVARN
+641 EVARK

-751 NTVYDGNAAS
+751 NTVYDGSAAS

-829 GLVFDDYVESSM
+829 GLVFDDYVASSM

-917 AEEAQGEARV
+917 SEEAQGEARV

-1005 LTAALEAGAKQ
+1005 LTAALEASAKQ
-1016 ASALQKGGSVVGTEG
+1016 ANALQNGGSVVGTEG

-1050 ELLALHNLTE
+1050 ELLALHNLSE
-1060 KNLLDALELGGLP
+1060 GKLLGDLELGGLP
-1073 MPSIAVVRAETG
+1073 MPSIAIVLAKAG
-1085 HTKYGDISLVLD
+1085 HAKYGEISLVFA
-1097 KSSIDPQADWRNKVY
+1097 KETIDPKFFRANKVY
-1112 GGDAWTPTAPKIEYE
+1112 GGDAWTPTFPAVEYKVNE
-1127 PTKQAEDRLRD
+1127 KVLRSIRD
-1138 KYYDL
+1138 TVNDL
-1143 ARRIGY
+1143 TGGADARRQI
-1149 DKARP
+1149 DRF
-1154 LYNYAT
+1154 LSLDIDNMT
-1160 DLEEELNRNGGE
+1160 DALNRNGGDPVAAFRDSNGLKYAYLRE
-1172 QAIIEKHLDDT
+1172 TDPGYTPPTTSEPLGKRAGHDDGVIIA
-1183 SMMNLYLADTGRDMV
+1183 LADTFGADGIRKMREGGYTYFDEHKDIIGKMLDVVNNYYREHLDGYDKDLFTDLSFSEFDSLTADAYSYTRNGRKQTVD
-1198 EDIYKEIVHRIDDA
+1198 
-1212 TREQYDFII
+1212 T
-1221 NALGEGAI
+1221 NAL
-1229 NELRPIGDESPATAR
+1229 
-1244 KRWLANHGETLEN
+1244 
-1257 AYRDYLRRE
+1257 RE
-1266 GVEESEIENVM
+1266 
-1277 ESPSF
+1277 
-1282 SASALVRDVVL
+1282 
-1293 RARNYM
+1293 YM
-1299 RTGPETRRT
+1299 NQN
-1308 EYDAE
+1308 
-1313 ATRAAIMEAVDQ
+1313 IDQ
-1325 ASYREWLNE
+1325 AAYEAWLERLFDGIVEKKGIRNE
-1334 TFSGLV
+1334 KDLFTPQG
-1340 KRTGIYNG
+1340 
-1348 KEIFNRRGNRRSWG
+1348 NRRGFDA
-1362 ELHNAYTL
+1362 LHYEVTL
-1370 ENIVNAMRNVQE
+1370 ENIVKAMKNETQKGGGVLF
-1382 ERGQGAWGV
+1382 GGTSIWGV
-1391 GATTLQA
+1391 ATKDYGSISEIKKDSGRLGNLPDDEYDAIRDGYTQRLADLALEIRDPRAHNSFLATDDAASAIIDTLRKKRT
-1398 VAAPSYKSIQE
+1398 VAAIDKELRTYTQLNIQS
-1409 MKGDSGKLGA
+1409 D
-1419 VDGDEYT
+1419 T
-1426 AAVEAVDAQIDG
+1426 AEKALALFHD
-1438 IIQKI
+1438 
-1443 KSTNKSH
+1443 
-1450 SDNSFVESDNIATVL
+1450 
-1465 KETAKGRKTI
+1465 
-1475 DAIMRS
+1475 
-1481 FAEYGYK
+1481 
-1488 ISNQTAK
+1488 ISN
-1495 DIQMLYKA
+1495 M
-1503 ASDLPTEYFEA
+1503 PVGYFEA

-1548 TLEYKSGDDADRLAK
+1548 TLEYKSGDDTDRLAK

-1591 KDSKAV
+1591 KDSAAV

-1646 YANIRKPFDTRLEE
+1646 YANIKKPFDTRLEE

-1723 ISCVVRS
+1723 ISYVVRS

-1752 KPVPPVRPKSKDWRP
+1752 KPVPPVRPKSKNWRP

-1846 PFPDEKYKPMFTDYS
+1846 PFPDDKYKPMFTDYS
-1861 ALEKTYDVIINN
+1861 TLEKTYDVIINN

-2054 SGYDGT
+2054 SGYDGA

-2130 TLTKGDTN
+2130 TLTKGNTN

-2325 AAALDAINL
+2325 AAALEAINL

-2356 KRTEVFRKLRLA
+2356 KRTEAFRKLRLA

-2590 AEDIATI
+2590 AEDLATI

-2853 VRQAAMA
+2853 VKQAAMA

-3017 EESFLDYW
+3017 EETFLDYW
-3025 NSFWDGNLEA
+3025 NSFWSGNLEA

-3058 SRMDMEPVSK
+3058 SRMDMEPISK
-3068 VWDAAVNMK
+3068 VWDAAANMK

-3161 REAYEIIYADMVE
+3161 REAYEIIYADMVA
-3174 SGITEDKIRNAM
+3174 SGIPEDKISNAM

-3215 NSLRQRVTGTSV
+3215 NSLRQRVTGTTV
-3227 WSAASAEQREALEE
+3227 WSAASAEQRKALEE
-3241 DLYDLTVAN
+3241 DLYNLTVAN
-3250 SSGLKLQEKIDGGA
+3250 SSGIKLQEKIDGGA

>member
-74 RFSGKAGSD
+74 RFSSKAGSD

-150 YLDRLRGGVD
+150 YLDSLRGGVD

-184 ASLTDAPDFAEK
+184 AALADAPDFAEK

-234 TARNRQL
+234 TARSRQM

-641 EVARN
+641 EVARK

-751 NTVYDGNAAS
+751 NTVYDGSAAS

-829 GLVFDDYVESSM
+829 GLVFDDYVASSM

-907 DQYRAFRDAV
+907 TEYRAFREAV
-917 AEEAQGEARV
+917 AEEVKGEARV

-941 EAALDEAA
+941 EAAMDEAA

-979 VRDAIRSI
+979 VLDAIRSI

-1005 LTAALEAGAKQ
+1005 LTAALEASAKQ

-1266 GVEESEIENVM
+1266 GAEESEIENAM

-1450 SDNSFVESDNIATVL
+1450 SDNSFVESDNIATAL

-1548 TLEYKSGDDADRLAK
+1548 TLEYKSGDDTDRLAK

-1591 KDSKAV
+1591 KDSTAV

-1646 YANIRKPFDTRLEE
+1646 YANIKKPFDTRIEE

-1671 EYSRTALQESGLPDW
+1671 EYSRTSLQESGLPDW

-1723 ISCVVRS
+1723 ISYVVRS

-1740 NPTSDPDIRYSL
+1740 NPTIDPDIRYSL
-1752 KPVPPVRPKSKDWRP
+1752 KEDSHGNMLTEQQQRYFQDSKITDNDGRLMVMYHGTTAYGEITKFRKGRSGWLGPGIYLSSRKSDAQRYADAMGEGNGSLYELYANVTNPLVVTQNNPVP
-1767 GATFDEVKAAHPTLF
+1767 EILLAA
-1782 ALDADEADTRN
+1782 
-1793 PTQISGTVKSYRK
+1793 Y
-1806 IYDALKAEGFDGTIL
+1806 
-1821 DASSG
+1821 
-1826 LGYGTRA
+1826 
-1833 GREEYGFQVDDIE
+1833 GRESVYKNRSAKQGNDTYIITPADI
-1846 PFPDEKYKPMFTDYS
+1846 KKLQS
-1861 ALEKTYDVIINN
+1861 KGYDGIRW
-1873 AVLNVMPQDL
+1873 D
-1883 RDALVVKMG
+1883 
-1892 EMLKPGGRAFINV
+1892 
-1905 RGTDVKNAS
+1905 
-1914 SKVAIN
+1914 
-1920 DDLMEYFI
+1920 
-1928 SNTGSY
+1928 
-1934 QKGFTQRELVAYLKD
+1934 
-1949 ALGDGFS
+1949 
-1956 VEPTKKFGGVSAI
+1956 FGGNTELSVFSSEQLKRVDNTSPTGNQDI
-1969 VTRDLASYSIKGS
+1969 RYSIKGS

-1997 LRERVEYW
+1997 LRDRVEYW

-2039 TDISDDLQSLYDYIA
+2039 TDISGDLQSLYDYIA
-2054 SGYDGT
+2054 SGYDGA

-2152 FFNPER
+2152 FFDPQR

-2325 AAALDAINL
+2325 AAALEAINL

-2356 KRTEVFRKLRLA
+2356 KRTEAFRKLRLA

-2459 KGIVGKVDKLVN
+2459 KGIIGKVDKLVN

-2584 APVHVT
+2584 APVRVT
-2590 AEDIATI
+2590 ADDLATI

-2853 VRQAAMA
+2853 VKQAAMA

-2947 VNAVYDLRNAE
+2947 VNAVYDLHNAE

-2966 KRGLART
+2966 NRGLART

-3017 EESFLDYW
+3017 EETFLDYW
-3025 NSFWDGNLEA
+3025 NSFWSGNLEA

-3058 SRMDMEPVSK
+3058 SRMDMEPISK
-3068 VWDAAVNMK
+3068 VWDAAANMK

-3161 REAYEIIYADMVE
+3161 REAYEIIYADMVA
-3174 SGITEDKIRNAM
+3174 SGITEDKISNAM

-3210 QEQSY
+3210 QEQNY
-3215 NSLRQRVTGTSV
+3215 NILRQRVTGTTV
-3227 WSAASAEQREALEE
+3227 WSAASAEQRKALEE

-3250 SSGLKLQEKIDGGA
+3250 SSGIKLQEKIDGGA

>member
-74 RFSGKAGSD
+74 RFSSKAGSD

-150 YLDRLRGGVD
+150 YLDSLRGGVD

-184 ASLTDAPDFAEK
+184 AALADAPDFAEK

-234 TARNRQL
+234 TARSRQM

-626 DAEDASGDILLRAAD
+626 EAEDASGDILLRAAD

-703 GETVTT
+703 GET
-709 ATSQQEKAAETAQVR
+709 ATMETSKQEKAAETAQVR
-724 PAAQQVHDIK
+724 PAAQQVHDIN

-829 GLVFDDYVESSM
+829 GLVFDDYVASSM
-841 DTATADRVNSI
+841 DTATADMVNSI

-995 RRQAQTAEGK
+995 RRQAKTAEGK
-1005 LTAALEAGAKQ
+1005 LTAALEASAKQ
-1016 ASALQKGGSVVGTEG
+1016 ANALQNGGSVVGTEG

-1060 KNLLDALELGGLP
+1060 NNLLDALELGGLP
-1073 MPSIAVVRAETG
+1073 MPSIAIVQAREG
-1085 HTKYGDISLVLD
+1085 HAMYGEISLVFGKD
-1097 KSSIDPQADWRNKVY
+1097 TIDPQADSRNKVY
-1112 GGDAWTPTAPKIEYE
+1112 GADAWTPTHSNARIEYE
-1127 PTKQAEDRLRD
+1127 VNFDVLHRFDNMVAELTKNFAGGALYHTSALGGIVSEETSDDLNKIAERLSRQTSVQAAYLSSTGENIEPVYAEKKFDTLGNDLLKRYIDSVGSQELARLVVELETTRKVPDDALETVRGIIVEDWAERNKSRLNKKPELID
-1138 KYYDL
+1138 KYKKVQHD
-1143 ARRIGY
+1143 RIDEYRVERFIRNAWDYYEDAGATSGEI
-1149 DKARP
+1149 DR
-1154 LYNYAT
+1154 YAT
-1160 DLEEELNRNGGE
+1160 AEKVTNRLSELSPDGDLESIERMVQDWVIGE
-1172 QAIIEKHLDDT
+1172 
-1183 SMMNLYLADTGRDMV
+1183 
-1198 EDIYKEIVHRIDDA
+1198 IDGL
-1212 TREQYDFII
+1212 
-1221 NALGEGAI
+1221 LGE
-1229 NELRPIGDESPATAR
+1229 P
-1244 KRWLANHGETLEN
+1244 
-1257 AYRDYLRRE
+1257 
-1266 GVEESEIENVM
+1266 
-1277 ESPSF
+1277 
-1282 SASALVRDVVL
+1282 
-1293 RARNYM
+1293 
-1299 RTGPETRRT
+1299 
-1308 EYDAE
+1308 
-1313 ATRAAIMEAVDQ
+1313 
-1325 ASYREWLNE
+1325 
-1334 TFSGLV
+1334 
-1340 KRTGIYNG
+1340 GIYNG
-1348 KEIFNRRGNRRSWG
+1348 VDYRDRMGNRKSFNKTHWPV
-1362 ELHNAYTL
+1362 TL
-1370 ENIVNAMRNVQE
+1370 ENIVRAMNNANSRGANMWGYGAEGLVATATPEYGSVNEIHADKGRLHNVPE
-1382 ERGQGAWGV
+1382 
-1391 GATTLQA
+1391 
-1398 VAAPSYKSIQE
+1398 
-1409 MKGDSGKLGA
+1409 
-1419 VDGDEYT
+1419 DEYKQMMSDLDAELT
-1426 AAVEAVDAQIDG
+1426 DVIGSIMDTTEA
-1438 IIQKI
+1438 
-1443 KSTNKSH
+1443 H
-1450 SDNSFVESDNIATVL
+1450 SDNRFEEQEIIGYIIGQAAAGKRTEANI
-1465 KETAKGRKTI
+1465 K
-1475 DAIMRS
+1475 RS
-1481 FAEYGYK
+1481 FTREGYA
-1488 ISNQTAK
+1488 ITTEQAK
-1495 DIQMLYKA
+1495 AVKTLLNHA
-1503 ASDLPTEYFEA
+1503 ANVPTGYFEA

-1524 VLAAII
+1524 VLAAVI
-1530 PDDSSEKLRTG
+1530 PDDSGEKLRTG
-1541 LEQAGVR
+1541 LERAGVR
-1548 TLEYKSGDDADRLAK
+1548 MLEYKSGDDTDRLAK

-1591 KDSKAV
+1591 KDSTAV

-1646 YANIRKPFDTRLEE
+1646 YANIKKPFDTRLEE

-1723 ISCVVRS
+1723 ISYVVRS

-1740 NPTSDPDIRYSL
+1740 NPTRDPDIRYSL
-1752 KPVPPVRPKSKDWRP
+1752 KEDSHGNMLTEQQQRYFQDSKITDNDGRLMVMYHGTTAYGEITKFRKGRSGWLGPGIYLSSRKADAQRYADAMGEGNGSLYELYANVTNPLVVTQNNPVP
-1767 GATFDEVKAAHPTLF
+1767 EILLAA
-1782 ALDADEADTRN
+1782 
-1793 PTQISGTVKSYRK
+1793 Y
-1806 IYDALKAEGFDGTIL
+1806 
-1821 DASSG
+1821 
-1826 LGYGTRA
+1826 
-1833 GREEYGFQVDDIE
+1833 GRESVYKNRSAKQGNDTHIITPADI
-1846 PFPDEKYKPMFTDYS
+1846 KKLQS
-1861 ALEKTYDVIINN
+1861 KGYDGIRW
-1873 AVLNVMPQDL
+1873 D
-1883 RDALVVKMG
+1883 
-1892 EMLKPGGRAFINV
+1892 
-1905 RGTDVKNAS
+1905 
-1914 SKVAIN
+1914 
-1920 DDLMEYFI
+1920 
-1928 SNTGSY
+1928 
-1934 QKGFTQRELVAYLKD
+1934 
-1949 ALGDGFS
+1949 
-1956 VEPTKKFGGVSAI
+1956 FGGNTELSVFLSEQLKRVDNTSPTGNQDI
-1969 VTRDLASYSIKGS
+1969 RYSIKGS

-2018 KKAVTRAAR
+2018 KKAVTRAAS

-2039 TDISDDLQSLYDYIA
+2039 TDISGDLQSLYDYIA
-2054 SGYDGT
+2054 SGYDGA

-2152 FFNPER
+2152 FFDPQR

-2209 TRATFADRQ
+2209 TRATFSDRQ

-2325 AAALDAINL
+2325 AAALEAINL

-2356 KRTEVFRKLRLA
+2356 KRTEAFRKLRLA

-2447 VDNLT
+2447 DDNMT

-2459 KGIVGKVDKLVN
+2459 KGIIGKVDKLVN

-2853 VRQAAMA
+2853 VKQAAMA

-2958 GKDALKKA
+2958 GKDALKNA

-3002 YWEKMLTAYTGFTGD
+3002 YWEKMLAAYTGFTGD
-3017 EESFLDYW
+3017 EETFLDYW
-3025 NSFWDGNLEA
+3025 NSFWSGNLEA

-3058 SRMDMEPVSK
+3058 SRMDMEPISK

-3152 ILYNASIND
+3152 ILYNANIND
-3161 REAYEIIYADMVE
+3161 REAYEIIYADMVA
-3174 SGITEDKIRNAM
+3174 SGISEDKISNAM

-3215 NSLRQRVTGTSV
+3215 NSLRQRVTGTTV
-3227 WSAASAEQREALEE
+3227 WSAASAEQRKALEE
-3241 DLYDLTVAN
+3241 DLYNLTVAN

>member
-74 RFSGKAGSD
+74 RFSSKAGSD

-150 YLDRLRGGVD
+150 YLDSLRGGVD

-184 ASLTDAPDFAEK
+184 AALADAPDFAEK

-234 TARNRQL
+234 TARSRQM

-1005 LTAALEAGAKQ
+1005 LTAALEASAKQ
-1016 ASALQKGGSVVGTEG
+1016 ANALQNGGSVVGTEG

-1050 ELLALHNLTE
+1050 DLLALHNLSE
-1060 KNLLDALELGGLP
+1060 GKLLGDLELGGLP
-1073 MPSIAVVRAETG
+1073 MPSIAIVLAQAG
-1085 HTKYGDISLVLD
+1085 HAKYGEISLVFA
-1097 KSSIDPQADWRNKVY
+1097 KETIDPKFFRANKVY
-1112 GGDAWTPTAPKIEYE
+1112 GGDAWTPTFPAIEYKVNE
-1127 PTKQAEDRLRD
+1127 KVLRSIRD
-1138 KYYDL
+1138 TVNDL
-1143 ARRIGY
+1143 TGDPDARRQI
-1149 DKARP
+1149 DRF
-1154 LYNYAT
+1154 LSLDIDNMT
-1160 DLEEELNRNGGE
+1160 DALNRNGGDPVTAFRDSNGLKYAYLRE
-1172 QAIIEKHLDDT
+1172 TDPGYMPPTTSEPLGKRAGHDDGVIIA
-1183 SMMNLYLADTGRDMV
+1183 LADTFGADGIRKMREGGYTYFDEHKDIIGKMLDVVNNYYREHLNGYDKDLFTDLSFSEFDSLTADAYSYTRNGRKQTVD
-1198 EDIYKEIVHRIDDA
+1198 
-1212 TREQYDFII
+1212 T
-1221 NALGEGAI
+1221 NAL
-1229 NELRPIGDESPATAR
+1229 
-1244 KRWLANHGETLEN
+1244 
-1257 AYRDYLRRE
+1257 RE
-1266 GVEESEIENVM
+1266 
-1277 ESPSF
+1277 
-1282 SASALVRDVVL
+1282 
-1293 RARNYM
+1293 YM
-1299 RTGPETRRT
+1299 NQN
-1308 EYDAE
+1308 
-1313 ATRAAIMEAVDQ
+1313 IDQ
-1325 ASYREWLNE
+1325 AAYEAWLERLFDGIVEKKGIRNE
-1334 TFSGLV
+1334 RDLFTPQG
-1340 KRTGIYNG
+1340 
-1348 KEIFNRRGNRRSWG
+1348 NRRGFDA
-1362 ELHNAYTL
+1362 LHYEVTL
-1370 ENIVNAMRNVQE
+1370 ENIVKAMKNDTQKGGGVLF
-1382 ERGQGAWGV
+1382 GGNSIWGV
-1391 GATTLQA
+1391 ATKDYGSISEIKKDSGRLGNLPDDEYDAIRDGYSQRLADLALEIRDPRAHNSFLATDDAASAIIDTLRKKRT
-1398 VAAPSYKSIQE
+1398 VAAIDKELRTYTQLNIQS
-1409 MKGDSGKLGA
+1409 D
-1419 VDGDEYT
+1419 T
-1426 AAVEAVDAQIDG
+1426 AEKALALFHD
-1438 IIQKI
+1438 
-1443 KSTNKSH
+1443 
-1450 SDNSFVESDNIATVL
+1450 
-1465 KETAKGRKTI
+1465 
-1475 DAIMRS
+1475 
-1481 FAEYGYK
+1481 
-1488 ISNQTAK
+1488 ISN
-1495 DIQMLYKA
+1495 M
-1503 ASDLPTEYFEA
+1503 PVGYFEA

-1548 TLEYKSGDDADRLAK
+1548 TLEYKSGDDTDRLAK
-1563 VNSVEGAR
+1563 VNSVDGAR

-1591 KDSKAV
+1591 KDSTAV

-1646 YANIRKPFDTRLEE
+1646 YANIKKPFDTRLEE

-1723 ISCVVRS
+1723 ISYVVRS

-1969 VTRDLASYSIKGS
+1969 VTRDLARYSIKGS

-2054 SGYDGT
+2054 SGYDGA

-2164 QLTHIADVMDGI
+2164 QLTHIADVIDGI

-2325 AAALDAINL
+2325 AAALEAINL

-2356 KRTEVFRKLRLA
+2356 KRTEAFRKLRLA
-2368 YAEIAK
+2368 YADIAK

-2447 VDNLT
+2447 EDNLT

-2834 NTGRQMKDVLLSS
+2834 NTGRQIKDVLLSS

-2853 VRQAAMA
+2853 VKQAAMA

-3058 SRMDMEPVSK
+3058 SRMDMEPISK
-3068 VWDAAVNMK
+3068 VWDAAANMK
-3077 KALSGEGKYSL
+3077 KAISGEGKYSL

-3161 REAYEIIYADMVE
+3161 REAYEIIYADMVA
-3174 SGITEDKIRNAM
+3174 SGIPEDKISNSM

-3215 NSLRQRVTGTSV
+3215 NSLRQRVTGTTV

-3279 LHVVDQPTESGNLG
+3279 LHVVDQPSESGKLG

-3300 EAAIDMLTGLDD
+3300 EAAIDMLAGLDD